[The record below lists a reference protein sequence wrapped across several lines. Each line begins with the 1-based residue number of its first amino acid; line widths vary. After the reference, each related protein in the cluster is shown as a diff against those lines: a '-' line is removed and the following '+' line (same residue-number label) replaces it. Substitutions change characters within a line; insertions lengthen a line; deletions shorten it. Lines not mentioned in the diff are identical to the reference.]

1 MPANGVYRIFCY
13 TNFVTENFSF
23 FHNSLAKFRKFI
35 VGGMVFAEFFLTNL
49 FFAIFRIIFTFF
61 AFFSL
66 IHFREKREIRTK
78 FLHFFA
84 KVFVHWN
91 KGKNK
96 LEKED
101 KNVQKLR
108 SN

>member
-1 MPANGVYRIFCY
+1 MPANKVYRIFCN

-23 FHNSLAKFRKFI
+23 FHISLAKFRKFI
-35 VGGMVFAEFFLTNL
+35 VGGMVFAEFFLTNF

-84 KVFVHWN
+84 KVFVRWN
-91 KGKNK
+91 EGKNK
-96 LEKED
+96 LEKENE
-101 KNVQKLR
+101 KCTKIKI
-108 SN
+108 